1 MYLHTC
7 SRMMWAN
14 SQVAP
19 PYSVAAI
26 SAAPEMAAQLKVNMC
41 VTSARMGLN
50 QPAKVM
56 PVQAHTKKISRYLVN
71 LMRILRKPHDSLS
84 SFKRLLRSPSTKWS
98 IHNMISVYTVCGQA

>member
-26 SAAPEMAAQLKVNMC
+26 SAAPETAAQLKVNMC

-50 QPAKVM
+50 QPANVM
-56 PVQAHTKKISRYLVN
+56 PVQAHTRKISRYLVA
-71 LMRILRKPHDSLS
+71 LMRILVKFHGDLSSLS
-84 SFKRLLRSPSTKWS
+84 RLLRSPSTKWS
-98 IHNMISVYTVCGQA
+98 IHSMISV